1 MKITYS
7 NLWLLSLVLAL
18 SFQCTPTSSKKEP
31 LARKVSLLKSNHQV
45 ADLKIATL
53 STMLA
58 NRGIGEWGYSAIVQI
73 DGRKLLFDTGQRPET
88 VLTNAEEL
96 GFDLHEIEDVF
107 LSHNHGDHT
116 GGLLSLRKKLK
127 ELNPKVMS
135 RVHVGKGIFAQRVN
149 GGDRMQDMK
158 QQLEA
163 DGVRFIIYDKPT
175 ELFPGVWITGP
186 IERIHDEKNYGQGGR
201 IYTEAGEILDD
212 IPEDQ
217 SLAIKTD
224 KGFVVIA
231 GCGHAGIINTLDY
244 IKSKIEDQN
253 IYAIVGGFHLV
264 AASDQDLEW
273 TAKHLAAFGVEKI
286 IGAHCTGL
294 HALYSLKEFMDL
306 EREDAVV
313 GSVGDY
319 FDLKDGI
326 HPGTI
331 AR

>member
-1 MKITYS
+1 MKITYF
-7 NLWLLSLVLAL
+7 NILLFGLVILF
-18 SFQCTPTSSKKEP
+18 SYQCAPTSSKEEG
-31 LARKVSLLKSNHQV
+31 LAKKVNFTASSYQV
-45 ADLKIATL
+45 TDLKIATL

-58 NRGIGEWGYSAIVQI
+58 NRGIGEWGYSAIVEV

-88 VLTNAEEL
+88 VLKNAEEL

-116 GGLLSLRKKLK
+116 GGLLSLREKLK
-127 ELNPKVMS
+127 TLNPKAMS
-135 RVHVGKGIFAQRVN
+135 RVHVGEGIFAQRIN
-149 GGDRMQDMK
+149 AGHRMQDMK
-158 QQLEA
+158 EKLEA
-163 DGVRFIIYDKPT
+163 DGVEFIVYDKPT

-186 IERIHDEKNYGQGGR
+186 VERIHDEKNYGQGGR
-201 IYTEAGEILDD
+201 IYTEAGEIVDN

-217 SLAIKTD
+217 SLAINTE
-224 KGFVVIA
+224 KGFVVVA

-244 IKSKIEDQN
+244 VKSKIEDKK
-253 IYAIVGGFHLV
+253 IFAVVGGFHLV
-264 AASDQDLEW
+264 SASDEHLDW
-273 TAKHLAAFGVEKI
+273 TAQQLKRVGVEKI

-294 HALYSLKEFMDL
+294 HALYSLKESL
-306 EREDAVV
+306 ALSRENAVV

-326 HPGTI
+326 HAGII